1 MTHLGELTNY
11 IRSRHRGYHYGIVVG
26 VHETPISHEMQF
38 RRQLAWVG
46 ERFSIVDLA
55 RFAELWCQSPELRDR
70 KPVIL
75 FTFDDGRESNYTVAA
90 PLLESFG
97 ARGVFFVVPS
107 FAECSEE
114 QARHFYSSRINRE
127 SAHDYE
133 TSDDWKPMT
142 PHQIADL
149 VARGHS
155 VGNHTLSHANL
166 RGLSPDDL
174 EREIGESARKIS
186 SWTGKPVDAF
196 AWPFSWDAVSPGAWE
211 VIRQHHR
218 YCFAP
223 CPGVVDSRVD
233 VQTLIWRREV
243 EVRYSSEEL
252 RFQYSGLV
260 DLVWATRRRR
270 LRRLLRESTG

>member
-1 MTHLGELTNY
+1 
-11 IRSRHRGYHYGIVVG
+11 
-26 VHETPISHEMQF
+26 
-38 RRQLAWVG
+38 
-46 ERFSIVDLA
+46 
-55 RFAELWCQSPELRDR
+55 
-70 KPVIL
+70 
-75 FTFDDGRESNYTVAA
+75 
-90 PLLESFG
+90 
-97 ARGVFFVVPS
+97 
-107 FAECSEE
+107 
-114 QARHFYSSRINRE
+114 
-127 SAHDYE
+127 
-133 TSDDWKPMT
+133 MT

-155 VGNHTLSHANL
+155 VGNHTLSHTNL
-166 RGLSPDDL
+166 RELSHDDL

-196 AWPFSWDAVSPGAWE
+196 AWPFSWDAVNPHAWE

-233 VQTLIWRREV
+233 VPTLIWRREV

-260 DLVWATRRRR
+260 DLVWATRRWR
-270 LRRLLRESTG
+270 LRRLLGESTG